1 MRAHIVFANPTHEGS
16 TGRLLDAFV
25 QGLDEA
31 GVEHTLSDLY
41 AMGFNPVLSAAEQA
55 REARF
60 AADEPVPD
68 DVRAEQAKL
77 NAADV
82 WAFVYPVWW
91 TDVPAILKGWFDRV
105 WTVGYAYGPGHPE
118 ARADDDDPGPDWP
131 GIRRARR
138 ALVLCTAGHSEGQL
152 REWGCYQAMETTMLV
167 DRIFTRARS
176 SQFVMF
182 TGGAD
187 LPPEQRQA
195 AREAD
200 LARARQLGREAAST
214 EPRPAP

>member
-1 MRAHIVFANPTHEGS
+1 MRAHIVYANPSHGGS
-16 TGRLLDAFV
+16 TGRLLAAFV
-25 QGLDEA
+25 RGLDDA
-31 GVEHTLSDLY
+31 GVDHTLSDLY
-41 AMGFNPVLSAAEQA
+41 AMGFNPVLSAAELA

-60 AADEPVPD
+60 RTDLPVPD

-77 NAADV
+77 DAAEV

-105 WTVGYAYGPGHPE
+105 WTVGYAYGPDHPE
-118 ARADDDDPGPDWP
+118 QLADGEDPGPDWP

-138 ALVLCTAGHSEGQL
+138 ALVLCTAGHSEQQL
-152 REWGCYQAMETTMLV
+152 RETGCYQAMETVMLT
-167 DRIFTRARS
+167 DRIFTRARDKE
-176 SQFVMF
+176 FIVF

-187 LPPEQRQA
+187 APDDQRQA

-200 LARARQLGREAAST
+200 LARAYEVGRQVVDGV
-214 EPRPAP
+214 AP